1 MNFNDYLN
9 PLDPK
14 LTYEGQGEFLRS
26 VQTNRNGIDASQLEA
41 AGIVLLGIPFELADE
56 IRSSDAPDRI
66 RHELYKL
73 AFDERKPP
81 RIYDLGN
88 IKQGRTIRETL
99 LGLSEV
105 LEELFNRQ
113 KIVVL
118 LGGDSL
124 TNLSV
129 LRSFPGQAQTNP
141 VSYALA
147 EPALSLAE
155 YSEFEMIAPEHFRF
169 YQLGNQAHFFTR
181 HQKEWAQTYVQEA
194 YRLGKIR
201 NHLPGAEPYLR
212 GCEGFSLSANVIKHA
227 DAPGQKESYPNGIY
241 SEDACQLAGYAGL
254 ADQLK
259 IFSVLDY
266 YPDHDRTDQTARLLA
281 QVVWYFIDGF
291 RSRFT
296 EHPYHDGHFRKFLVN
311 LDDHS
316 LVFYKSDRT
325 SRWWMEVPESH
336 SGRERVIPCHF
347 SDYDAA
353 CRHEIPARW
362 LRAYQKMNA
371 RNR

>member
-1 MNFNDYLN
+1 MNFNDYLV

-26 VQTNRNGIDASQLEA
+26 VHTNRKGIDHEQLEG
-41 AGIVLLGIPFELADE
+41 AGVVLLGVPFEFDGE
-56 IRSSDAPDRI
+56 IRNNDAPDRI

-81 RIYDLGN
+81 RIYDMGN
-88 IKQGRTIRETL
+88 IIRAGTIRETL
-99 LGLSEV
+99 FGLSET
-105 LEELFNRQ
+105 LEELFRRQ

-118 LGGDSL
+118 LGGDGL
-124 TNLSV
+124 INLSI
-129 LRSFPGQAQTNP
+129 LRSFSGQETTDS
-141 VSYALA
+141 VYFALA
-147 EPALSLAE
+147 EPVFSLVQ
-155 YSEFEMIAPEHFRF
+155 YSGFDMIAPEHFYF
-169 YQLGNQAHFFTR
+169 YHLGNQAHFNTR
-181 HQKEWAQTYVQEA
+181 EQKAWSKAYVQET

-201 NHLPGAEPYLR
+201 NHLSGTEPYLR
-212 GCEGFSLSANVIKHA
+212 GCQGFSLSANVIKHG
-227 DAPGQKESYPNGIY
+227 DAPGQKQAYPNGIY
-241 SEDACQLAGYAGL
+241 SEDACQMAGYAGL

-291 RSRFT
+291 RSRIT
-296 EHPYHDGHFRKFLVN
+296 EHPYRDGHFRKFLVN

-325 SRWWMEVPESH
+325 SRWWMEVPESYPE
-336 SGRERVIPCHF
+336 GERVIPCHF

-362 LRAYQKMNA
+362 LRAYQKMNT